1 MAYGFLDIATTPSV
15 KAAQAANGSGDYWEG
30 FAGDRAFD
38 RFTEAEA
45 EFISQRDSLYMATV
59 SESGWPYVQHRGGPP
74 GFLKVLDDETLGFAD
89 FRGNRQY
96 ISVGNLGASDRVALI
111 LMDYPNR
118 RRLKVYAHA
127 EVRDVKGDL
136 DLAQRLASPEYKAKL
151 ERALLRLEAFDW
163 NCPQHIT
170 PRFTEAELA
179 QALEPVRQ
187 RIRDL
192 EEEVRALRAGSAARD
207 AAVDATKPEREQA
220 WWR

>member
-1 MAYGFLDIATTPSV
+1 MAYRFLDIAGTPSV
-15 KAAQAANGSGDYWEG
+15 KAAQAANGSGEYWEG
-30 FAGDRAFD
+30 FAGDPGFA
-38 RFTEAEA
+38 RFTEAEVQ
-45 EFISQRDSLYMATV
+45 FITQRDSFYMATV
-59 SESGWPYVQHRGGPP
+59 SESGWPYVQHRGGPR

-96 ISVGNLGASDRVALI
+96 ISVGNVGASDRVSLI

-118 RRLKVYAHA
+118 RRLKIYAHA
-127 EVRDVKGDL
+127 QLWDLKDDL
-136 DLAQRLASPEYKAKL
+136 DLAQRLASPGYKAKV
-151 ERALLRLEAFDW
+151 ERGVLLRIEAFDW

-192 EEEVRALRAGSAARD
+192 EEEVTALRSASASREKENG
-207 AAVDATKPEREQA
+207 AT
-220 WWR
+220 